1 MNKDKLVNYL
11 NEQIKNW
18 EEAQSEA
25 GDEYEGGY
33 ADAAVSVLS
42 TLLCE
47 VNANK
52 F

>member
-1 MNKDKLVNYL
+1 MDKDKLVNYL

-18 EEAQSEA
+18 ENAQNEAE
-25 GDEYEGGY
+25 DEYENGY
-33 ADAAVSVLS
+33 ADAAVSVL
-42 TLLCE
+42 TTVLCE